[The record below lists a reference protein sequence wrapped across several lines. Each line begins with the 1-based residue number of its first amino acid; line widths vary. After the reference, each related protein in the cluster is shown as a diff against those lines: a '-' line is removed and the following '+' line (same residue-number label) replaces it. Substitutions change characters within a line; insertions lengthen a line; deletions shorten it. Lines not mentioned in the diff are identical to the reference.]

1 MLCEQNINMAAIREN
16 TLPLD
21 KNSLDTA
28 VSARTSTAAL
38 NLAFKGI
45 FLGSIQVKLNI
56 LSLMLNINNNKKST
70 SISFKKQKYSL
81 QWCTYK
87 KEMKIC
93 NNLKG

>member
-56 LSLMLNINNNKKST
+56 LSLMLNRNNNKKKVHPFLLKSKN
-70 SISFKKQKYSL
+70 IAYSGVL
-81 QWCTYK
+81 TK
-87 KEMKIC
+87 RK
-93 NNLKG
+93 

>member
-21 KNSLDTA
+21 KNSIDTA
-28 VSARTSTAAL
+28 ASARASTAAL

-56 LSLMLNINNNKKST
+56 LSLMLNINKLKKKVHPFLLKSKN
-70 SISFKKQKYSL
+70 IDYSDVL
-81 QWCTYK
+81 TKWGQVF
-87 KEMKIC
+87 EDM
-93 NNLKG
+93 L